1 MKVEVKGKYLYF
13 RDFTNSEFVKLNR
26 LLSWEDK
33 FAKTIGKTSI
43 SSLLLQDK
51 EGTYYTFYGIAD
63 LIKDEF
69 SAFDFT
75 SEEGVETHP
84 LTVSNTVLKNITL
97 RDYQVMAIR
106 KAVNIRRGIL
116 ELPTS
121 AGKTEVAL
129 GIIQTLRNEG
139 LIKNALIITP
149 SVPITTQ
156 FKDRAILRGYK
167 ESDIGLL
174 YGKAKEFGRFLTC
187 AVINTLAVGIKNKD
201 DNIINLIK
209 NADVIIL
216 DEAHHCSSDSFQRVV
231 TLAESQYLIGL
242 SGTPFKDRKKI
253 LDSYSDTLVCGL
265 LGKVIMKISQR
276 YLVDRGYIAETQIFM
291 KVVPGSYKKYRA
303 QFNTVYKREVTS
315 NKVRNGFIVQY
326 CKEFSNKHLTTIV
339 SVNVKE
345 HANILI
351 RMVKEKYPEINVV
364 CFFGGS
370 EVAYM
375 ENGDLIKYPVDQ
387 DKFFQDV
394 EGGMYDVVIATQ
406 VMDEGV
412 DLPSVGALIMAGGGK
427 SLRQV
432 RQRLGRGVRCK
443 KTGKNEVFILD
454 FMDRGHIWMFSQSK
468 KRLDIYLDEVETDVL
483 ERESEFLELI
493 RSCDEES

>member
-1 MKVEVKGKYLYF
+1 
-13 RDFTNSEFVKLNR
+13 
-26 LLSWEDK
+26 
-33 FAKTIGKTSI
+33 
-43 SSLLLQDK
+43 
-51 EGTYYTFYGIAD
+51 
-63 LIKDEF
+63 
-69 SAFDFT
+69 
-75 SEEGVETHP
+75 
-84 LTVSNTVLKNITL
+84 
-97 RDYQVMAIR
+97 
-106 KAVNIRRGIL
+106 
-116 ELPTS
+116 
-121 AGKTEVAL
+121 
-129 GIIQTLRNEG
+129 
-139 LIKNALIITP
+139 
-149 SVPITTQ
+149 
-156 FKDRAILRGYK
+156 
-167 ESDIGLL
+167 
-174 YGKAKEFGRFLTC
+174 
-187 AVINTLAVGIKNKD
+187 
-201 DNIINLIK
+201 
-209 NADVIIL
+209 
-216 DEAHHCSSDSFQRVV
+216 
-231 TLAESQYLIGL
+231 
-242 SGTPFKDRKKI
+242 
-253 LDSYSDTLVCGL
+253 
-265 LGKVIMKISQR
+265 MKISQR

-351 RMVKEKYPEINVV
+351 RMVKEKFPEINVI

-370 EVAYM
+370 EVAYI
-375 ENGDLIKYPVDQ
+375 ENGDLIKYQVDQ

-468 KRLDIYLDEVETDVL
+468 KRLDIYLDEVETDVI